1 MSLNLPK
8 HPPNLPEITFYK
20 LKAMKRTFT
29 RHSFLSLQKCK
40 NAPPPP
46 KKKVE
51 KEKMQAMLTQSV
63 YVCLCVHMMDV
74 EDIMS
79 SHRANTE

>member
-1 MSLNLPK
+1 M
-8 HPPNLPEITFYK
+8 
-20 LKAMKRTFT
+20 
-29 RHSFLSLQKCK
+29 
-40 NAPPPP
+40 PPPQ

-79 SHRANTE
+79 SHRANTEWVTAGLGWISLTGEQRLSLS